1 MIFTQENIETIH
13 ILSSFAAS
21 IDLLPS
27 EHDTWESCL
36 SELFCKVN
44 NDGQSA
50 LHVVCSRN
58 PTASSM
64 CLLRLLLLFN
74 PSVNDQDICGQTP
87 LSLLLTWCSDETV
100 RWGMAKMLLEAG
112 ANPNLCPPGSLTPL
126 MTAVLLHDITLVDLL
141 ICHGANVDTRF
152 ETDTPLLVPNR
163 SSALSLS
170 ANKSQWVIMTY
181 FLATC
186 KFDPNVLFQALLR
199 ADPETKCLMRQLLK
213 SNI

>member
-1 MIFTQENIETIH
+1 MFFTQENIETIH
-13 ILSSFAAS
+13 ILSSFAES

-27 EHDTWESCL
+27 EHASWEQCL

-58 PTASSM
+58 PSASSM
-64 CLLRLLLLFN
+64 CLLRLILLFN
-74 PSVNDQDICGQTP
+74 TSVNIQDISGQTP

-100 RWGMAKMLLEAG
+100 RWGMTKMLLEAG
-112 ANPNLCPPGSLTPL
+112 ADPNICPHGSLTPL
-126 MTAVLLHDITLVDLL
+126 MTAVLLHDITIVDLL
-141 ICHGANVDTRF
+141 ICYGADVNMRF
-152 ETDTPLLVPNR
+152 ETETPLLVANR

-170 ANKSQWVIMTY
+170 ANKSQWNIMTY
-181 FLATC
+181 FVTTC

-199 ADPETKCLMRQLLK
+199 ADPETKILMRQLLK